1 MPLKEGNILTPVGS
15 WLREEFFGRKLMSP
29 FGFVLLALIA
39 LGSAFLVAED
49 LFLVPLIASGLIIG
63 IITVFICLFK
73 PYYGLYVV
81 SVFSIFVFYP
91 NHLIGRDV
99 LPLSPVLEILIL
111 FVFLGSYLNRTGVPG
126 SFKVL
131 IKTLV
136 SIAIILNTSSVLIQA
151 FNPNVKGLE
160 VWLPTIR
167 RWLVYIMVYVMA
179 YRLIDTMEK
188 FRFFAKFWIIAAF
201 IVALYGCYQQWFGY
215 LPMEMNY
222 IMSVPGSYEL
232 LFQGGQLR
240 KFSFLSDVVSFGV
253 LAGSMATFTLILA
266 VHQKN
271 RNRMVL
277 MIVMSIIML
286 LGMAYSGTRTTT
298 IILPAGIILYG
309 FLTIQSKTTAIT
321 LFTFTMVALFLFFAP
336 IYSSPTLNRMRTTF
350 DSKDESMNLRER
362 NRHYIQPY
370 LHAHPIGGGIGTTGL
385 LGAHFYP
392 EHPLADFP
400 TDSGLLRIGLE
411 SGWIGLIIWIF
422 FNLAILWQG
431 IYYYFRMK
439 SRECKIFIAALLAT
453 LFPIIVT
460 QYSQETVGQIP
471 GAIFFFSSLSLM
483 KRLMEFDED
492 VAARERLAKS
502 ENLN

>member
-1 MPLKEGNILTPVGS
+1 MPLKEGNIMTPVNS
-15 WLREEFFGRKLMSP
+15 WLQQEFLRRKLVSP
-29 FGFVLLALIA
+29 FGILLLGLISLA
-39 LGSAFLVAED
+39 SAFLVAED
-49 LFLVPLIASGLIIG
+49 LFLVPLVASGLIIG
-63 IITVFICLFK
+63 IITVYICLFK
-73 PYYGLYVV
+73 PYYGLYVI

-126 SFKVL
+126 TSRVL
-131 IKTLV
+131 IKTLI
-136 SIAIILNTSSVLIQA
+136 SIAIITNTASVLIQA

-160 VWLPTIR
+160 VWMPTVR

-179 YRLIDTMEK
+179 YRLIDSMQK

-201 IVALYGCYQQWFGY
+201 VVALYGCYQQWFGY

-253 LAGSMATFTLILA
+253 LAGSMATFTLVIA
-266 VHQKN
+266 IYQKN
-271 RNRMVL
+271 RNRMAL
-277 MIVMSIIML
+277 MIFMALIML

-298 IILPAGIILYG
+298 IILPAGIMLYG
-309 FLTIQSKTTAIT
+309 FLTIKSKTTVIT
-321 LFTFTMVALFLFFAP
+321 LFCMTMIGLFLFFAP

-370 LHAHPIGGGIGTTGL
+370 LHAHPLGGGIGTSGL

-460 QYSQETVGQIP
+460 QYSQETIGQIP
-471 GAIFFFSSLSLM
+471 GAIFFFSALSLM
-483 KRLMEFDED
+483 KRLMEFDAG
-492 VAARERLAKS
+492 VAVS
-502 ENLN
+502 ETASASLQND